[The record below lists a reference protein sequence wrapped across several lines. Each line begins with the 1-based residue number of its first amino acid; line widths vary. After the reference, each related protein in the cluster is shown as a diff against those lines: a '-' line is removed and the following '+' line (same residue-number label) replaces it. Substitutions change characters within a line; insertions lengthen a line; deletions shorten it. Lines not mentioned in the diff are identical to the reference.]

1 MMKECET
8 LLSTMEKIK
17 QNKEKQRE
25 LFQTTVDILASSV
38 AIRDTYT
45 GDHSRRVTLF
55 ALLLGEQLHLSAE
68 DLEVIRYATPLHDIG
83 KIGIADGIL
92 RKPGPLTPEEF
103 DVMKTHT
110 TEGAKIVEKVP
121 DLRRAVPIIRS
132 HHERWDGHG
141 YPDGLAGEDIPLLAR
156 VVAMAEGFDAMA
168 FDSPY
173 RKAMSVEGA
182 FAEFEKE
189 QGRQYDPLMVTAFLQ
204 ARKDVVEQMQAL
216 TIPRGIREDGRR

>member
-1 MMKECET
+1 MMKESES
-8 LLSTMEKIK
+8 LLSTMVKIK
-17 QNKEKQRE
+17 QNKRKQRE

-55 ALLLGEQLHLSAE
+55 ALLLGEQLHLPAE
-68 DLEVIRYATPLHDIG
+68 DLEVIRYAAPLHDIG

-103 DVMKTHT
+103 SVMKTHT
-110 TEGAKIVEKVP
+110 TEGAKLVERVP
-121 DLRRAVPIIRS
+121 DLRRAIPIIRS

-156 VVAMAEGFDAMA
+156 LVAVAEGFDAMA
-168 FDSPY
+168 FDTTY
-173 RKAMSVEGA
+173 RRAMPVEEA
-182 FAEFEKE
+182 FAELERQ
-189 QGRQYDPLMVTAFLQ
+189 QGRQYDPQMITAFLQ
-204 ARKDVVEQMQAL
+204 GREKVVEQMEAL
-216 TIPRGIREDGRR
+216 TYPRRLQLS